1 MVDPT
6 TMHKLGGY
14 SFLIGFIIAIVLGV
28 LEAFELLTGME
39 SILMIVMVV
48 LGIIIGFLNIEPSE
62 VPNFLLAG
70 VSLIVAAGIGA
81 DILASIQYLSYVVPF
96 LNYLITFMMPALIV
110 VAVQEILDI
119 ARH

>member
-1 MVDPT
+1 
-6 TMHKLGGY
+6 MHKLGGY

-28 LEAFELLTGME
+28 LEALNMLVGFEA
-39 SILMIVMVV
+39 ILMIVMVV
-48 LGIIIGFLNIEPSE
+48 LGIIVGFLNIEPSE

-70 VSLIVAAGIGA
+70 VSLIVAAGAGTA
-81 DILASIQYLSYVVPF
+81 ILSSIDYLMYVVPF
-96 LNYLITFMMPALIV
+96 LNYVITFMMPALIV

>member
-1 MVDPT
+1 
-6 TMHKLGGY
+6 
-14 SFLIGFIIAIVLGV
+14 
-28 LEAFELLTGME
+28 
-39 SILMIVMVV
+39 MIVMVV

-96 LNYLITFMMPALIV
+96 LNYLITFMMPALVV